1 MNKYLSILFLLDIFT
16 RCYNLLK
23 KKISNLK
30 LFDTYTTSKNIKP
43 LIPFKNKTSLKKKK
57 KLKSNISYDNVQKL
71 AFVFKRKLIPFKFNH
86 TCIYL
91 FFNVMYF

>member
-16 RCYNLLK
+16 RCYNLL

-43 LIPFKNKTSLKKKK
+43 LIPFKNKTSLRKK
-57 KLKSNISYDNVQKL
+57 NQN
-71 AFVFKRKLIPFKFNH
+71 
-86 TCIYL
+86 
-91 FFNVMYF
+91 